1 MNFLMTPPDFEALI
15 IIPLR
20 EQKNYESPYWFST
33 KKIKITERHLPS
45 FVVLV
50 DQTPVWGPPE
60 PKNDGAGPTESCLP
74 THRVLWWWDSIQ
86 Y

>member
-20 EQKNYESPYWFST
+20 EQKNYESPYRFST
-33 KKIKITERHLPS
+33 KTMKITERHLPS

-50 DQTPVWGPPE
+50 DQTPV
-60 PKNDGAGPTESCLP
+60 
-74 THRVLWWWDSIQ
+74 
-86 Y
+86 